1 MSLLV
6 SKNTLQTQYNIA
18 SYLSQCHELW
28 EQAELFL
35 NKGNCEGLLLYK
47 YVYNIY
53 FNISF
58 GAVIYF
64 LYIWG
69 NF

>member
-47 YVYNIY
+47 YIY
-53 FNISF
+53 FKISL
-58 GAVIYF
+58 GALIYF
-64 LYIWG
+64 LWFEKG